1 MKRLLSLL
9 VVIAM
14 MISLIPNVFAAK
26 EEIDMDELLGR
37 LVVLEDIEGFSISLA
52 EGSDGMIYQ
61 WTPAEDE
68 LAETLRLSCTMKR

>member
-14 MISLIPNVFAAK
+14 VVSLIPNVFAAK

-37 LVVLEDIEGFSISLA
+37 LVVLEDISGFTATLA

-61 WTPAEDE
+61 WTPAPWP
-68 LAETLRLSCTMKR
+68 CTGPLPRAL

>member
-14 MISLIPNVFAAK
+14 MVSLMPTVFAAK
-26 EEIDMDELLGR
+26 EEVDFDELTGR
-37 LVVLEDIEGFSISLA
+37 LVVLEDVQGFYATLA

-61 WTPAEDE
+61 WTPAADE
-68 LAETLRLSCTMKR
+68 QA

>member
-61 WTPAEDE
+61 DRRRASASSSAAGVHW
-68 LAETLRLSCTMKR
+68 